1 MGVCATVARS
11 AAVALT
17 FRSAP
22 CQSKEMPTYR
32 SALQG
37 GSKLPHSKPSLKKE
51 GDKEWE
57 WPKSTNSG
65 GLQPGSADRGEQ
77 RITSI
82 PLFSAR

>member
-1 MGVCATVARS
+1 
-11 AAVALT
+11 
-17 FRSAP
+17 
-22 CQSKEMPTYR
+22 MPTYR

-37 GSKLPHSKPSLKKE
+37 GSKLPLLYLELARGAGRSRLPVKESGSKLPHSKPSLKKE